1 MAGVN
6 QPDFRDPVLSS
17 RILGWPWDGSTA
29 VPRVQPPNFERFSSE
44 LVATDALYVSDD
56 KGTLIWYMSE
66 IKRIKEVPP
75 HPSPYIGHTC
85 CIRCTC
91 SQHVSGDLFF
101 AVAQSPDIGFWSSPP
116 HIALQQVALHAVA
129 HMQII
134 TRAHMHAVRANTRCA
149 ATWGSNY

>member
-116 HIALQQVALHAVA
+116 PHRSATSGIACGCSYANNYKGTHA
-129 HMQII
+129 
-134 TRAHMHAVRANTRCA
+134 RC
-149 ATWGSNY
+149 TCEY